1 MENATTVATY
11 TANEP
16 VTWSL
21 SGGADVARFAVNS
34 GVLSFVTPP
43 DFEVPNDVDANNVY
57 SVVLRATDGAG
68 NTTDQPIAVTVSD
81 LDEVAPVISG
91 PVAPGVVE
99 NATTVAAYTANEPV
113 TWSLSGGAAAARFAV
128 NDGVLSFVTP
138 PDFEVPNDV
147 DANNTYSAVSYT
159 HLTLP
164 TKA

>member
-1 MENATTVATY
+1 MCIRDRPNISGPVAPGVVENANTVATF

-21 SGGADVARFAVNS
+21 SGGADVARFAVN
-34 GVLSFVTPP
+34 GGALSFVSPP
-43 DFEVPNDVDANNVY
+43 DFEDPNDVDANNTY
-57 SVVLRATDGAG
+57 SVVLRATDVAG
-68 NTTDQPIAVTVSD
+68 NTTDQLITVTVSD
-81 LDEVAPVISG
+81 SDEVAPVISG

-113 TWSLSGGAAAARFAV
+113 TWSLSGGVDVARFAV
-128 NDGVLSFVTP
+128 NGGVP
-138 PDFEVPNDV
+138 
-147 DANNTYSAVSYT
+147 VSYT